1 MNFKKIEIR
10 NFQACKSLDIEFGK
24 HTYIVGENGVGK
36 TTVLDA
42 IKWVLFGKD
51 SENKTQFDIR
61 YTEEDGD
68 GNVIVNEE
76 DVSVLLTLED
86 KGELRVFSRVLK
98 GSLAS
103 CSIDGVPY
111 KVSDYSAIVGK
122 LVESEERFKLL
133 TDPLYFFTLNWK
145 EQRELLMNFFP
156 TPSDEII
163 FASGEFSEDFKS
175 KIKKLTAEQIILSN
189 RELVKTL
196 TKKRSE
202 TEGQIKLLNTYI
214 SDDTSDLESYEKER
228 TELQTKIASFKQRID
243 SANDENEAI
252 SIAKRVISDSDFAI
266 EQIKLGAE
274 SRRDNA
280 IRQLESERQTLK
292 AENARL
298 AALYKSM
305 NIVDTKCPTCKREY
319 SVSEVAAL
327 TEEVSK
333 SKQTVVESGKKVSS
347 KIKEIEKTLANPD
360 SLFYYTVAEKERI
373 AEYEKAKEERALF
386 KDVKTI
392 DIHELVKE
400 RETLAERLEEVN
412 KILLRKDLITENIE
426 KKKNA
431 NILLL
436 QIIEQLETAE
446 NLTNEALDFINARTK
461 IVADAVNKSFKTIKI
476 SLTEKQKN
484 GTVVDTFEIK
494 QHGVPYSAINTGH
507 RLRIGIELIEFL
519 KEKLDIEAPIMFDDA
534 ERYDKRLLKSI
545 ECQTILAMF
554 KDETKFTVIK
564 ED

>member
-1 MNFKKIEIR
+1 
-10 NFQACKSLDIEFGK
+10 
-24 HTYIVGENGVGK
+24 
-36 TTVLDA
+36 
-42 IKWVLFGKD
+42 
-51 SENKTQFDIR
+51 
-61 YTEEDGD
+61 
-68 GNVIVNEE
+68 
-76 DVSVLLTLED
+76 
-86 KGELRVFSRVLK
+86 
-98 GSLAS
+98 
-103 CSIDGVPY
+103 
-111 KVSDYSAIVGK
+111 

-228 TELQTKIASFKQRID
+228 TELQAKIASFKQRID

-252 SIAKRVISDSDFAI
+252 LKAKRANSDSDFAI

-280 IRQLESERQTLK
+280 IRQLESEEKTLK
-292 AENARL
+292 AEIERL

-305 NIVDTKCPTCKREY
+305 NIVDTKCPTCKRAY
-319 SVSEVAAL
+319 SVSKVAAL
-327 TEEVSK
+327 TVEVSK
-333 SKQTVVESGKKVSS
+333 SKQTVVESGKKVNY
-347 KIKEIEKTLANPD
+347 KIKKVEKTLADPD
-360 SLFYYTVAEKERI
+360 SLFAYTVAEKERI
-373 AEYEKAKEERALF
+373 AEYEKAKEEQALF
-386 KDVKTI
+386 KDAKTT

-431 NILLL
+431 NALLL
-436 QIIEQLETAE
+436 QIISQLETAE
-446 NLTNEALDFINARTK
+446 NLTNEALDFINARTN